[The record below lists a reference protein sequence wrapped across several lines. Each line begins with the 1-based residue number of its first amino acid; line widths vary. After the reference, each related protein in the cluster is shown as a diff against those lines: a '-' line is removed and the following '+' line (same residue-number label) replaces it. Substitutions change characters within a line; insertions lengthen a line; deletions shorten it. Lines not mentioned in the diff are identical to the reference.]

1 MKKQVFLLFV
11 LNLTALV
18 GLLGQ
23 SPKKS
28 LNYQA
33 VILDPKAIDIPGAS
47 ISGQPLSKGKVCL
60 KFSFVNAQGTIDY
73 EETQQTTTDE
83 YGLVSLAV
91 GTGTYNAGT
100 YKNFESIVWDAN
112 VKSMKVSVSYD
123 ACTTFKQVSTQAL
136 NYTPYAL
143 YAEAVDYKNVKDAPT
158 KLSQFSNDAGYLIPK
173 DLDPIKAD
181 IKTNTADIK
190 TNSADIKS
198 NTADIKTNAN
208 QIAAA
213 NQSISENKKAN
224 EEAIL
229 ILNQN
234 ISTIGTK
241 VGSNTNS
248 ILSMEGKLSDQQ
260 NQINDN
266 RNQINTTNSNFTNQ
280 ISGLQNQVN
289 STIST
294 VSNLTSDAEI
304 LANKSTATNLGGASP
319 SDQLYPSQ
327 KAAKAYVDNAIYNA
341 VGSGVADATTL
352 APGKI
357 QLAGDLAGTA
367 SAPTVPGLAAKESV
381 SNKSSSTA
389 LGTSNELYPTQ
400 NAVKVYVDQATQGIA
415 LQAAVEAKADK
426 NSPVFTGA
434 PSLPSGTIG
443 VTQSTSD
450 NSTKLATTAFV
461 QAATAAG
468 TADASTATKGK
479 LKLSGDLGGTADAPT
494 VPGLAL
500 KANTTDLLLKEDAS
514 NKSTSSAL
522 GTSDVLY
529 PSQKAVKTYVDN
541 QVASATI
548 ADADGSTKGKIQ
560 LAGDLGGT
568 AAAPTVPGLASK
580 ANSADVT
587 TALALKANATD
598 VTTALALKANS
609 ADITSALAGKA
620 PLHNPT
626 FTGIVSGITKSM
638 VDLASVD
645 NTSDAN
651 KPVSMATQTA
661 LDLKANA
668 LDVNTSLSLK
678 EDASNK
684 ATSRTL
690 GDANS
695 TDIAYP
701 TQKAVKT
708 YVDNQVASAT
718 IADAT
723 SSSAGK
729 LKLAGDL
736 AGTASAPTVPG
747 LALKANSADVT
758 TYLSTKE
765 NLSNKST
772 ATDLGALSSSD
783 ISYPSQKAV
792 KTYVDNQVSAASIAD
807 ATNSVAGKIKLAGDL
822 SGTSSAPSIAT
833 GAITST
839 KILDGTIVS
848 ADLADNSVTNGKIVT
863 IAGGKVSGDILG
875 NAANVTGTVA
885 VANGGTGATILSGYV
900 IGNGTSALS
909 TLSTIPVAD
918 ITGAIRKVN
927 GTLPNASG
935 EVTISFGEVSTGTLA
950 SRPVN
955 AGDNGDIYVV
965 SGDATVANNG
975 LTYISDGS
983 TWNEVTANL
992 STTDARY
999 VQLAGSTMAGNLTI
1013 PAGKK
1018 ILIADAPSSSTDAA
1032 NKAYVDS
1039 KIATEVVDA
1048 TSSTAGK
1055 IKLTGDLGGTAASP
1069 TVPGLALKANSTD
1082 VTSAL
1087 TLKADATDVAN
1098 SLALKA
1104 NAGDVSSSLALKANA
1119 ADVTSALALKANATD
1134 VTASLA
1140 LKANASEVT
1149 SSLVLKENLSNK
1161 SINVQDDAASD
1172 NKYPSVKAIK
1182 TYVDAQVTSGG
1193 TPNADDLTLGK
1204 IKLAGDLGGT
1214 NSRATAPVISDLAIS
1229 SAKLANDAVTST
1241 KILDGTIA
1249 TADLADNSI
1258 TSTKISD
1265 GAIATGDLADNSIT
1279 STKVSDGTIAAADL
1293 ADNSITSA
1301 KIVNGEI
1308 VNADISAT
1316 AALSDTKLATIST
1329 AGKVSNSATTAT
1341 NANTASSIVMRDA
1354 SGNFSAGAISAT
1366 GISGP
1371 LTGNVTGNVTG
1382 DLTGN
1387 LTGDVTGNVSGNVT
1401 GNVTGNASTATKL
1414 ATSKTINGTAFDGSA
1429 DITITT
1435 AAGTLTG
1442 TTLSSTVLNSS
1453 LTSVGTLTNL
1463 TVSNPIVGSITGNA
1477 ATVTTNANLTGPITS
1492 SGNTTSIASQTGTG
1506 ATFVMDTSPSLVTPS
1521 LGVATATSVN
1531 KVAITAP
1538 ASGSTLTIANGK
1550 TLTANNSLIL
1560 AGTDGK
1566 TMTFPS
1572 TDATIARTD
1581 AAQTFNGIQTFSS
1594 TIAGSITGNAA
1605 TVTTNA
1611 NLTGDV
1617 TSSGNATTVGKING
1631 TSLAGLSTGLLKN
1644 TTSTGVPTI
1653 AQAGTDYIAPYSSQT
1668 ANYILASPNSSAGTP
1683 SFRALVAAD
1692 IPTLNQNTSGSAGS
1706 VVNAITFATSGG
1718 AGSGTTFNGSAAKT
1732 IDYSSVGASPAAG
1745 SSSLTT
1751 VGTLGTGT
1759 WNATIITGQ
1768 YGGTGVA
1775 NTGKT
1780 ITLGGNMSTASSF
1793 TTSGAFAT
1801 TLTSTAAT
1809 NVTLPTTGTLA
1820 TLAGTETLTNKTLTS
1835 PTFTN
1840 PNLGTPASG
1849 ILTNASGLP
1858 LSTGVTGTLP
1868 VANGGT
1874 GLSTYTSGG
1883 AIYASSTSALTS
1895 GTLPVTAGGT
1905 GLSSLTSGGAVY
1917 ASSTNALTSGTLPSS
1932 AGGTGLSSFTS
1943 GGAVY
1948 ASSSSALTTGTLPV
1962 TAGGTG
1968 ASTLTSGYV
1977 KGNGTSALS
1986 TVSSIPVAD
1995 VSGAAPSASPTFTG
2009 TVTIPTASVS
2019 GAITA
2024 KNYVTTVPATITAS
2038 ASTSI
2043 DFSSGNIFK
2052 ISLGTN
2058 ITTLSISNAVAGTY
2072 LIEIIQGGT
2081 YTVTFP
2087 AAWKWSGGAAPTI
2100 TATSQKTDIITLVF
2114 DGTTYFASAV
2124 QNF

>member
-1 MKKQVFLLFV
+1 MKKQVFLLFI
-11 LNLTALV
+11 LNISTLV

-91 GTGTYNAGT
+91 GTGTYLAGT

-123 ACTTFKQVSTQAL
+123 ACSTFKQVSTQAL

-190 TNSADIKS
+190 INSADIKS
-198 NTADIKTNAN
+198 NAADIKTNAN

-224 EEAIL
+224 EEAFL

-241 VGSNTNS
+241 VVSNTNS

-367 SAPTVPGLAAKESV
+367 SAPTVPGLAAKESL
-381 SNKSSSTA
+381 SNKSSSTT

-426 NSPVFTGA
+426 NSPIFTGA

-443 VTQSTSD
+443 VTQSMND

-500 KANTTDLLLKEDAS
+500 KANTTDLLLKEDAA
-514 NKSTSSAL
+514 NKSTSSDL

-580 ANSADVT
+580 ANSADMT
-587 TALALKANATD
+587 AALALKANATD

-626 FTGIVSGITKSM
+626 FTGIVAGITKSM

-690 GDANS
+690 GDTNS
-695 TDIAYP
+695 SDIAYP

-736 AGTASAPTVPG
+736 GGTASAPTVPG

-758 TYLSTKE
+758 TSLSTKE
-765 NLSNKST
+765 NLSNKSI

-792 KTYVDNQVSAASIAD
+792 KTYVDNQISAASIAD

-885 VANGGTGATILSGYV
+885 VANGGTGATSLSGYV

-1069 TVPGLALKANSTD
+1069 TVPGLASKANSID

-1087 TLKADATDVAN
+1087 VLKADATDVAN

-1104 NAGDVSSSLALKANA
+1104 DASDVSSSLALKANA
-1119 ADVTSALALKANATD
+1119 ADVTSALALKANAAD
-1134 VTASLA
+1134 VTTSLA

-1149 SSLVLKENLSNK
+1149 SSLTLKENISNK

-1214 NSRATAPVISDLAIS
+1214 NSRAIAPVISDLAIS
-1229 SAKLANDAVTST
+1229 SAKLASDAVTST

-1258 TSTKISD
+1258 TSAKISD
-1265 GAIATGDLADNSIT
+1265 GTLAT
-1279 STKVSDGTIAAADL
+1279 ADL

-1301 KIVNGEI
+1301 KISDGTIATTDLADNSITSAKIGNGEI

-1341 NANTASSIVMRDA
+1341 SANTASSIVMRDA
-1354 SGNFSAGAISAT
+1354 SGNFSAGTISAT
-1366 GISGP
+1366 EFSGP
-1371 LTGNVTGNVTG
+1371 LTGNVSGNVNG
-1382 DLTGN
+1382 DLS
-1387 LTGDVTGNVSGNVT
+1387 GNVS

-1414 ATSKTINGTAFDGSA
+1414 AATKTINGTAFDGSA
-1429 DITITT
+1429 DITITA

-1442 TTLSSTVLNSS
+1442 TTLASTVLNSS

-1463 TVSNPIVGSITGNA
+1463 TVSNPIAGSITGNA

-1492 SGNTTSIASQTGTG
+1492 SGNSTSIASQTGTG
-1506 ATFVMDTSPSLVTPS
+1506 TTFVMDTSPSLVTPS
-1521 LGVATATSVN
+1521 LGVATATSIN
-1531 KVAITAP
+1531 KVTITAP
-1538 ASGSTLTIANGK
+1538 ASGSTLTIADGK
-1550 TLTANNSLIL
+1550 TLTANNSLTL

-1572 TDATIARTD
+1572 TDASIARTD
-1581 AAQTFNGIQTFSS
+1581 AAQTFTGTQTFSA

-1617 TSSGNATTVGKING
+1617 TSTGNATTVGKING
-1631 TSLAGLSTGLLKN
+1631 TSLAGLSTGILKN
-1644 TTSTGVPTI
+1644 TTTTGVPTI
-1653 AQAGTDYIAPYSSQT
+1653 AQAGTDYIAPYASQT
-1668 ANYILASPNSSAGTP
+1668 ANYILASPNGSAGTP

-1706 VVNAITFATSGG
+1706 VVNALTFAASGG
-1718 AGSGTTFNGSAAKT
+1718 ALAGTTFNGSAAKT
-1732 IDYSSVGASPAAG
+1732 IDY
-1745 SSSLTT
+1745 
-1751 VGTLGTGT
+1751 
-1759 WNATIITGQ
+1759 
-1768 YGGTGVA
+1768 
-1775 NTGKT
+1775 
-1780 ITLGGNMSTASSF
+1780 
-1793 TTSGAFAT
+1793 
-1801 TLTSTAAT
+1801 
-1809 NVTLPTTGTLA
+1809 
-1820 TLAGTETLTNKTLTS
+1820 
-1835 PTFTN
+1835 
-1840 PNLGTPASG
+1840 
-1849 ILTNASGLP
+1849 
-1858 LSTGVTGTLP
+1858 
-1868 VANGGT
+1868 
-1874 GLSTYTSGG
+1874 
-1883 AIYASSTSALTS
+1883 
-1895 GTLPVTAGGT
+1895 
-1905 GLSSLTSGGAVY
+1905 
-1917 ASSTNALTSGTLPSS
+1917 
-1932 AGGTGLSSFTS
+1932 
-1943 GGAVY
+1943 
-1948 ASSSSALTTGTLPV
+1948 
-1962 TAGGTG
+1962 
-1968 ASTLTSGYV
+1968 
-1977 KGNGTSALS
+1977 
-1986 TVSSIPVAD
+1986 
-1995 VSGAAPSASPTFTG
+1995 
-2009 TVTIPTASVS
+2009 
-2019 GAITA
+2019 
-2024 KNYVTTVPATITAS
+2024 
-2038 ASTSI
+2038 
-2043 DFSSGNIFK
+2043 
-2052 ISLGTN
+2052 
-2058 ITTLSISNAVAGTY
+2058 
-2072 LIEIIQGGT
+2072 
-2081 YTVTFP
+2081 
-2087 AAWKWSGGAAPTI
+2087 
-2100 TATSQKTDIITLVF
+2100 
-2114 DGTTYFASAV
+2114 
-2124 QNF
+2124 